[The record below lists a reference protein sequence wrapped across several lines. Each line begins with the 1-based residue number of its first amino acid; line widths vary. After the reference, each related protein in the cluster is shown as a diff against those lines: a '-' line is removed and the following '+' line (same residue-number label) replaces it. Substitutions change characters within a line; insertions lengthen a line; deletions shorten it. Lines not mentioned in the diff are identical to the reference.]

1 MNTKQTSE
9 AVLDQE
15 YLPVRAKILEI
26 AASLDRI
33 GRAADDVAD
42 VPRLEQLL
50 VAIQSLLEDEPGR
63 AERVQLLFSR
73 PYDQR
78 WRETFKIAAK

>member
-1 MNTKQTSE
+1 MNTEQSSE

-33 GRAADDVAD
+33 QRAVGDIADA
-42 VPRLEQLL
+42 PRLKQLQA
-50 VAIQSLLEDEPGR
+50 AIESLLEDEPGR

-78 WRETFKIAAK
+78 WRETFKIAAR

>member
-9 AVLDQE
+9 AVLNQE

-26 AASLDRI
+26 AASMDRI
-33 GRAADDVAD
+33 QRAAGDV
-42 VPRLEQLL
+42 VGELRLKQLQT
-50 VAIQSLLEDEPGR
+50 AIESLLEDEPGR

-78 WRETFKIAAK
+78 WRETFKIATR